1 MFSETQSLVYSYF
14 MDFPFISRNFALF
27 SENYA
32 TVGCEISRNT
42 KVNFLAK
49 FRIAKFRIH
58 PIFGSD
64 QYKVE
69 TGSLCSDTADS
80 WQKLLDL
87 RTLSLPSWMGFS
99 KDSSFSLIQ
108 K

>member
-1 MFSETQSLVYSYF
+1 MFSETQSLMYSYF

-69 TGSLCSDTADS
+69 TGSLWSDTALNS
-80 WQKLLDL
+80 KCSRFMAKIARSENPEFTVLD
-87 RTLSLPSWMGFS
+87 GF
-99 KDSSFSLIQ
+99 L
-108 K
+108 